1 MIISLAKTMVFVDKM
16 IISVA
21 KTMVDDDR

>member
-1 MIISLAKTMVFVDKM
+1 MIISVAKTMVFVDKM